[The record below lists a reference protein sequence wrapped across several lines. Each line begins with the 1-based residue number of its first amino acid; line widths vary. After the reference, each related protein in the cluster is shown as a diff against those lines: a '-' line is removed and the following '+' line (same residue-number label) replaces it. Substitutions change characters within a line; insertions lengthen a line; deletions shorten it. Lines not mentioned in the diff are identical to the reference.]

1 MKPFIPFPLIA
12 ALAFTVAATLSA
24 SAQSKPLN
32 GNESF
37 RHEIQ
42 RAIDKGL
49 SWLEKNQDPKGY
61 WSTADHPAVTAL
73 ALSAFMGEP
82 TGRWKQG
89 PQPNIDKGYA
99 FLLDS
104 AKPDGTIHRGQLV
117 NYNTAISMMALL
129 ATNKKEHEPI
139 LRKAR
144 AYLVSSQSDFG
155 EKSKNDDVMDGGIGY
170 GSRYPNS
177 DMNNTLV
184 ALEALHYSK
193 HLVKDNPAN
202 ADLNWAAAIEF
213 LKNCQQVPANKQSWV
228 SADAK
233 DRGGFVYFPGNSMAG
248 GVTNTTT
255 GKVALRSYGSVS
267 YAGMLSFT
275 YADMKKDDPRL
286 TAVFDWLQKNYAI
299 DENPGMGPQGY
310 YYYLHLMTK
319 ALTLHNVNELE
330 LKDGRKINWR
340 REVAMKLINLQKPD
354 GSWLND
360 QAARWWEKET
370 ALVTA
375 YSVIALEI
383 IHRGL

>member
-1 MKPFIPFPLIA
+1 MKRFIPFALIA

-104 AKPDGTIHRGQLV
+104 AKPDGTIHSGQLV

-248 GVTNTTT
+248 GVTNTAT

-360 QAARWWEKET
+360 QTARWWEKET

-375 YSVIALEI
+375 YSVIALEL

>member
-1 MKPFIPFPLIA
+1 MKPFIPFPLVA

>member
-1 MKPFIPFPLIA
+1 MKLPLV
-12 ALAFTVAATLSA
+12 FSVAATFAMLA
-24 SAQSKPLN
+24 LLPAHAQGQPLN
-32 GNESF
+32 DAESF

-42 RAIDKGL
+42 RSIDKGL
-49 SWLEKNQDPKGY
+49 AWLEKNQDSQGF
-61 WSTADHPAVTAL
+61 WATADHPAVTAL
-73 ALSAFMGEP
+73 VLSAFMGEP
-82 TGRWKQG
+82 TGRWKKSEPLG
-89 PQPNIDKGYA
+89 VRKGYA

-104 AKPDGTIHRGQLV
+104 AKPDGSIHRGQLI
-117 NYNTAISMMALL
+117 NYNTGISMMALL
-129 ATNKKEHEPI
+129 SANKKEHEPL

-144 AYLVSSQSDFG
+144 AYLISSQSDFG
-155 EKSKNDDVMDGGIGY
+155 QKGKIDDVMDGGIGY

-177 DMNNTLV
+177 DMNNTLT

-193 HLVKDNPAN
+193 HLVKDSPAT

-213 LKNCQQVPANKQSWV
+213 LKNCQQVPANKQPWV
-228 SADAK
+228 SADPK
-233 DRGGFVYFPGNSMAG
+233 DKGGFVYFPGNSMAG
-248 GVTNTTT
+248 GVTNSAT
-255 GKVALRSYGSVS
+255 GKVALRSYASVS

-286 TAVFDWLQKNYAI
+286 TAVFDWLQKNYSL

-319 ALTLHNVNELE
+319 ALTLYGVNELE
-330 LKDGRKINWR
+330 LKDGKKINWR
-340 REVAMKLINLQKPD
+340 REVAMKFINLQKSD

-360 QAARWWEKET
+360 QHARWWEKET

-375 YSVIALEI
+375 YSVISLEL

>member
-1 MKPFIPFPLIA
+1 MKRFIPFPLIA

-104 AKPDGTIHRGQLV
+104 AKPDGTIHRGQLL

-248 GVTNTTT
+248 GVTNTAT

-360 QAARWWEKET
+360 QTARWWEKET

-375 YSVIALEI
+375 YSVIALEL

>member
-1 MKPFIPFPLIA
+1 MNPLLHFAI
-12 ALAFTVAATLSA
+12 ALAFAFTLTPRA
-24 SAQSKPLN
+24 LAQNQPLD

-42 RAIDKGL
+42 RGIDKGL
-49 SWLEKNQDPKGY
+49 AWLEKNQDPQGF
-61 WSTADHPAVTAL
+61 WATADHPAVTAL

-82 TGRWKQG
+82 TGRWKKSE
-89 PQPNIDKGYA
+89 PLATRKAYA

-104 AKPDGTIHRGQLV
+104 AKPDGSIHRGQLI

-129 ATNKKEHEPI
+129 ATNKKEHEPA

-155 EKSKNDDVMDGGIGY
+155 QKGKIDEVMDGGIGY
-170 GSRYPNS
+170 GSKYPNS

-213 LKNCQQVPANKQSWV
+213 LKNCQQVPANKHPWV
-228 SADAK
+228 SADPK
-233 DRGGFVYFPGNSMAG
+233 DKGGFVYFPGHSMAG
-248 GVTNTTT
+248 GTTNSAT
-255 GKVALRSYGSVS
+255 GKVALRSYGSIS

-286 TAVFDWLQKNYAI
+286 TAVFDWLQKNYTLN
-299 DENPGMGPQGY
+299 ENPGMGQQGY
-310 YYYLHLMTK
+310 FYYLHLMTK

-340 REVAMKLINLQKPD
+340 RDVAMKLLNLQQAD
-354 GSWLND
+354 GSWTND
-360 QAARWWEKET
+360 QHARWWEKET

-375 YSVIALEI
+375 YSIIALEL

>member
-1 MKPFIPFPLIA
+1 MKRFIPFALIA

-248 GVTNTTT
+248 GVTNTAT

-360 QAARWWEKET
+360 QTARWWEKET

-375 YSVIALEI
+375 YSVIALEL

>member
-1 MKPFIPFPLIA
+1 MKRFIPFPLIA

-104 AKPDGTIHRGQLV
+104 AKPDGTIHRGQLL

-193 HLVKDNPAN
+193 HLVKDTPAN

-248 GVTNTTT
+248 GVTNTAT

-340 REVAMKLINLQKPD
+340 REVAMKLINLQKTD

-360 QAARWWEKET
+360 QTARWWEKET

-375 YSVIALEI
+375 YSVIALEL

>member
-1 MKPFIPFPLIA
+1 MKRFIPFPLIA

-104 AKPDGTIHRGQLV
+104 AKPDGTIHSGQLV

-248 GVTNTTT
+248 GVTNTAT

-360 QAARWWEKET
+360 QTARWWEKET

-375 YSVIALEI
+375 YSVIALEL

>member
-1 MKPFIPFPLIA
+1 MKRFIPFALIA

-104 AKPDGTIHRGQLV
+104 AKPDGTIHRGQLL

-248 GVTNTTT
+248 GVTNTAT

-360 QAARWWEKET
+360 QTARWWEKET

-375 YSVIALEI
+375 YSVIALEL